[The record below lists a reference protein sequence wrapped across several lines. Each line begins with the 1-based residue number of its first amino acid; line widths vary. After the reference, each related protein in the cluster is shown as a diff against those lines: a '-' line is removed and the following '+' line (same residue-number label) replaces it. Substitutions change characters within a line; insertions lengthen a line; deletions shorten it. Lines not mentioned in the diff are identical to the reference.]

1 LTVTKGKLSITKSKW
16 CGRESYTISNGLIR
30 LVTLTGGGHIAE
42 LRYLGN
48 TDVSP
53 LWIPPWETIEPYA
66 YRKRL
71 HASRYGGMT
80 EGKLLSGLTGHNVC
94 LDFFGSPSA
103 EESANGLSQHG
114 EAPSSRWYAERR
126 SVTQKEASLLLK
138 TLLPVAHLQFE
149 RELRVH
155 SSEPILYFRE
165 TVENLA
171 RADHFFHWTQHVT
184 LGPPF
189 LKSGEVEI
197 SLPGSKAMSFPHG
210 YDEGKAL
217 LASKK
222 TFDWPNAPR
231 KDRGTTDL
239 SKPLSREG
247 SGYVA
252 GVLLEPKRDW
262 GFIAAVNSRLRLL
275 IAYCFRRA
283 DFPWVTLWEENQAI
297 EAVPWCKKTVALGLE
312 FGTTPLPVPRRENF
326 LSGGS
331 LFGTPTVTF
340 VPAHATR
347 TVEYFALL
355 SKLPQGFG
363 CVKDISL
370 DQEQI
375 LIKGT
380 GDRDIVRLQ
389 VQDFQK
395 MAHN

>member
-1 LTVTKGKLSITKSKW
+1 VSKKELSIRKSKW
-16 CGRESYTISNGLIR
+16 RGRESYTISNGLIR

-42 LRYLGN
+42 LRYLES

-71 HASRYGGMT
+71 HTSSYGGMT
-80 EGKLLSGLTGHNVC
+80 EGKLLSGLAGHNVC
-94 LDFFGSPSA
+94 LDYFGSPSV

-114 EAPSSRWYAERR
+114 EAPSSRWYAAGR
-126 SVTQKEASLLLK
+126 SVTQKEAILHLQ
-138 TLLPVAHLQFE
+138 TLLPVARLQFE
-149 RELRVH
+149 RELRMH
-155 SSEPILYFRE
+155 SSEPIVYFRE
-165 TVENLA
+165 TVENIA

-189 LKSGEVEI
+189 LKSGEIEI
-197 SLPGSKAMSFPHG
+197 SLAGSKAITFPHG

-217 LASKK
+217 LVSNK

-231 KDRGTTDL
+231 KNRGTTDL

-252 GVLLEPKRDW
+252 AVLLEPKRDW

-283 DFPWVTLWEENQAI
+283 DFPWVTLWEENKAI
-297 EAVPWCKKTVALGLE
+297 EAVPWRKTTVALGLE
-312 FGTTPLPVPRRENF
+312 FGTTPLPLPRRENF

-331 LFGTPTVTF
+331 LFSTSTLAF
-340 VPAHATR
+340 VPAHGTR
-347 TVEYFALL
+347 TVQYFALL
-355 SKLPQGFG
+355 SKLPEGFG
-363 CVKDISL
+363 RVDNISL
-370 DQEQI
+370 DQEEI
-375 LIKGT
+375 FINGT
-380 GDRDIVRLQ
+380 GNRSVVRLCSQ
-389 VQDFQK
+389 NLTKVF
-395 MAHN
+395 HN